1 MTLHAA
7 ISNLIQDAASS
18 AALQLSVSCD
28 DRHYIVEYHE
38 SGSPVGLGIHW
49 RRFLFNIG
57 GDHWSR
63 RRGRTPKGVGRGF
76 FNCGSQNGDAFCVV
90 FLEFRSVCQHLG
102 IRLYY

>member
-57 GDHWSR
+57 GTIGRGAEVER
-63 RRGRTPKGVGRGF
+63 RRVWGGGF
-76 FNCGSQNGDAFCVV
+76 SIADLKMVMH
-90 FLEFRSVCQHLG
+90 SVWFF
-102 IRLYY
+102 